1 MSAILILVS
10 RHLLGVG
17 SILAT
22 QILIALA
29 LTGVGFIVLRAAGH
43 PPSDSRT
50 CLLATWLGFAVVLQ
64 FLSVWHFF
72 APVTSA
78 PGLAVLTIGIGG
90 FLAFRPR
97 LADVRPNAGRTVL
110 VAAAIV
116 FLGFACWEANL
127 GLGPNTAWDSGLYH
141 IQAVQWA
148 RSYPIV
154 PGLANLHGPL
164 GFNNLAFLY
173 FAALDHGPWAARA
186 NHVGNG
192 LFTLLLA
199 GYAIAGAVRWTSKDR
214 RVSDFFDLSLIAPAV
229 ILSLGGRASDFT
241 TDAGTAAFVL
251 VARSTRSNPV
261 ERARRPA
268 GTGRLPD
275 PVLCAPCH
283 RGDPEIECR
292 GLRRFQRIAPGRLR
306 LATNRERHTPLE
318 KHWLASLSPASL
330 DWSG

>member
-1 MSAILILVS
+1 M
-10 RHLLGVG
+10 G

-29 LTGVGFIVLRAAGH
+29 LTGVGFIALRAAGH
-43 PPSDSRT
+43 RPSDSRT

-127 GLGPNTAWDSGLYH
+127 GLWTEHRLGLRPVRH
-141 IQAVQWA
+141 
-148 RSYPIV
+148 
-154 PGLANLHGPL
+154 PGCPMGTELSDRAGVANLHGPL

-214 RVSDFFDLSLIAPAV
+214 RVSDFFDLSLY
-229 ILSLGGRASDFT
+229 
-241 TDAGTAAFVL
+241 
-251 VARSTRSNPV
+251 
-261 ERARRPA
+261 RARRH
-268 GTGRLPD
+268 TQS
-275 PVLCAPCH
+275 
-283 RGDPEIECR
+283 
-292 GLRRFQRIAPGRLR
+292 RRPRFRFHHGC
-306 LATNRERHTPLE
+306 
-318 KHWLASLSPASL
+318 
-330 DWSG
+330 G